1 MIDLIDREIEAARA
15 SVSADT
21 IKFINIDSTLG
32 AAEAGAPFGRGVQ
45 NVLDTAIEMADKDG
59 FFTKDYKV
67 GVAHLALKD
76 GQPDLGI
83 WIHGDVVTVGDGW
96 DFEPFNG
103 VEFEGCVIGRGAGD
117 NKGQLAAMYNLLKIF
132 KKLGIEL
139 KYNPA
144 IFIGSNEENGVRD
157 ILGDDSREGALG
169 YINVATPPKLSLVPD
184 CGFPVGYGGKGKS
197 VFVLRSRNKFNT
209 FKFSAGQKA
218 TPWKAFAEF
227 DVGTNLP
234 ETLPKCTVDGNIV
247 WTESQSRHGSN
258 PDPEGNMITKL
269 SSALLG
275 AGLVP
280 EENIDVMK
288 AFREL
293 TLDTEGEAL
302 GIKIPHPIMGTPR
315 VFIAR
320 IDFND
325 GYPEIEISIR
335 NPLSVKHDFMDK
347 AIREYAEK
355 NGFDVVKSEMCIE
368 PYMNDPDSEI
378 VRELCD
384 ISNKFIGSA
393 SAPYIVGGVTYAHT
407 LPNAYP
413 FGSSSNVAPKSFKPG
428 RGAVHGIDESVS
440 LDCLQRA
447 MKIYARAL
455 LKLNEIE
462 W

>member
-32 AAEAGAPFGRGVQ
+32 EAEPGAPFGRGAQ
-45 NVLDTAIEMADKDG
+45 RVLDTAIEMAEKDG

-67 GVAHLALKD
+67 GVAHLALKE
-76 GQPDLGI
+76 GQPELGI
-83 WIHGDVVTVGDGW
+83 WIHGDVVSAGDGW

-144 IFIGSNEENGVRD
+144 IFIGSNEENGVHD
-157 ILGDDSREGALG
+157 ILGDETREGALG
-169 YINVATPPKLSLVPD
+169 YINVATPPRLSLVPD

-197 VFVLRSRNKFNT
+197 VFVLRSRNKFNA
-209 FKFSAGQKA
+209 FKFSAGQMA

-227 DVGTNLP
+227 GNGVKLP
-234 ETLPKCTVDGNIV
+234 DALHDCNIEKNTV
-247 WTESQSRHGSN
+247 WAESESRHGSM
-258 PDPEGNMITKL
+258 PDPKGNMITIL
-269 SSALLG
+269 STALLE

-280 EENIDVMK
+280 EENASVMK

-302 GIKIPHPIMGTPR
+302 GINNPHPIMGTPR

-320 IDFND
+320 IDWND
-325 GYPEIEISIR
+325 GYPEIEISVR
-335 NPLSVKHDFMDK
+335 NPLSVPHGFMEDAVCK
-347 AIREYAEK
+347 YAEK
-355 NGFDVVKSEMCIE
+355 NGFEVVKSQMCIE
-368 PYMNDPDSEI
+368 PYMNDPDSDI
-378 VRELCD
+378 VRELCN
-384 ISNKFIGSA
+384 ISNSFIGST
-393 SAPYIVGGVTYAHT
+393 SAPYIVGGTTYAHT
-407 LPNAYP
+407 IPNAYP
-413 FGSSSNVAPKSFKPG
+413 FGSASNVAPKSFKSG

-440 LDCLQRA
+440 LDYLQRA
-447 MKIYARAL
+447 MKIYARVL
-455 LKLNEIE
+455 LRLNEIE